1 MWGFAWSRS
10 RSFQRANGVTERP
23 VGGLVK
29 RGFDI
34 GGAAIALVFLSPLIL
49 LLACLVA
56 VADGGPVFQSHLR
69 IGRGGCVFN
78 CLRFRTTF
86 EGVGGSAAKPFR
98 PAQGTGVD
106 RVGTQAFEYD
116 PHVTAVGAVLTRLG
130 LAELPQLINI
140 ARGDMSIVGPRPV
153 PSGALEISGSAA
165 ELYLN
170 ARPGLTG
177 PWRLGASDEA
187 SHACQLTCE
196 RLYAENWSLLWDLH
210 IVARSVS
217 AACRVAAEY
226 RRRPG

>member
-1 MWGFAWSRS
+1 MRGFAWSRS
-10 RSFQRANGVTERP
+10 RSFQRANGVSERP

-29 RGFDI
+29 RGFDL

-49 LLACLVA
+49 LLASLIA
-56 VADGGPVFQSHLR
+56 FADGGPVFQSHLR

-86 EGVGGSAAKPFR
+86 EGVGGSAANPGR

-106 RVGTQAFEYD
+106 RVGTQVFEYD
-116 PHVTAVGAVLTRLG
+116 PHVTAVGAVLIRLG

-153 PSGALEISGSAA
+153 PPALEVSGSAA

-210 IVARSVS
+210 IIAWSVS
-217 AACRVAAEY
+217 AAFCAAVEY

>member
-1 MWGFAWSRS
+1 MRGFAWSRS
-10 RSFQRANGVTERP
+10 RIFQRANGVSERP

-34 GGAAIALVFLSPLIL
+34 GGATFALVVLSPLIL
-49 LLACLVA
+49 LLACLIA
-56 VADGGPVFQSHLR
+56 FADGGPVFQSHHR

-86 EGVGGSAAKPFR
+86 EGAGGSAATPVHL
-98 PAQGTGVD
+98 AQGAGID
-106 RVGTQAFEYD
+106 PGGIQAFGYD
-116 PHVTAVGAVLTRLG
+116 PHATAVGAVLMRLG

-153 PSGALEISGSAA
+153 PPGAVEILGSAA

-177 PWRLGASDEA
+177 PWRLGASDEVSYA
-187 SHACQLTCE
+187 SQLTC
-196 RLYAENWSLLWDLH
+196 AENWSLLWDLH
-210 IVARSVS
+210 IVVRSVC
-217 AACRVAAEY
+217 AVCRVAAEY
-226 RRRPG
+226 RRLPG